1 MVIADSVPHVRRA
14 TVEELTTWA
23 AGASGAVLRAL
34 ATTDAAEPGVE
45 STVRIRL
52 RRWRVGVRTQ
62 VSIESFRVDLLV
74 GDRLV
79 IECDGGDHHASWAAR
94 AADRARD
101 RRLAVLGDVVVRL
114 TDRQVVD
121 DWERV
126 EAGLLDLVRRRAHR
140 APRAR

>member
-1 MVIADSVPHVRRA
+1 MIADSVPHVRRA
-14 TVEELTTWA
+14 TIEELTTWA
-23 AGASGAVLRAL
+23 AGAPGAVLRAL
-34 ATTDAAEPGVE
+34 ATTDAAESGVE

-52 RRWRVGVRTQ
+52 RRWRAGVRTQ
-62 VSIESFRVDLLV
+62 VSIESFRVEPLV

-79 IECDGGDHHASWAAR
+79 IECDGGEHHTSWAAQ

-101 RRLAVLGDVVVRL
+101 RRLAVLGDIVVRL

-126 EAGLLDLVRRRAHR
+126 EADLLDLVRRRAHR